1 MGLHGVEASGGSW
14 YAITLTR
21 MAQISVVCNIVCAY
35 YVSDTATCSRN
46 NASRSKRR
54 VCSTRRPCRPH
65 TL

>member
-35 YVSDTATCSRN
+35 YVSDTTCSRN